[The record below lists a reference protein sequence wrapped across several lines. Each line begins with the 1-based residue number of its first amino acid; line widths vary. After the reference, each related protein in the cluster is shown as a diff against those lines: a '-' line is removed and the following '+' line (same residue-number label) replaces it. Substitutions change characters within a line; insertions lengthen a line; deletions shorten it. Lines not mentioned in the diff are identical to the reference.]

1 MSTTPRINP
10 KSKAKAKAN
19 QIANT
24 NTRGKNL
31 TKISSEQME
40 STNSFES
47 SIKGYMGT
55 SDNDNV
61 YNNRNNDPYRSYN
74 TIVDDSID
82 PQTAGTESPI
92 PLPTE
97 RSHSSTSNLRYG
109 GRLSNRNSLSNLNMP
124 LKQIPSSSTI
134 PLMINPTPQFTA
146 TPTNNNITNSTQIPD
161 DSIDVRKSKYFWNTG
176 SLLLENK
183 GSVARDHLA
192 SERTFLAW
200 LRTSLSLASVGVGV
214 TQLLKLSKEDPKN
227 ESEFQLNNTS
237 TGIAS
242 NGINNN
248 LERLNKSIGLLFII
262 LAIICIL
269 IGAFRYFLVQ
279 EMLLKKEFPASKLGV
294 GFLICSVFS
303 LSVLIL
309 SVVFFI

>member
-10 KSKAKAKAN
+10 KSQTRAKAKS
-19 QIANT
+19 IANANKSGKSFT
-24 NTRGKNL
+24 N
-31 TKISSEQME
+31 ISSEQME
-40 STNSFES
+40 SKDSFES
-47 SIKGYMGT
+47 SIKGYMGA

-61 YNNRNNDPYRSYN
+61 FNNRNNNPYRSYN
-74 TIVDDSID
+74 TIADDSID
-82 PQTAGTESPI
+82 PQTATEDAISS
-92 PLPTE
+92 PTE

-109 GRLSNRNSLSNLNMP
+109 ERLSIRNSLSNLNMP
-124 LKQIPSSSTI
+124 LRQIPSSSTI
-134 PLMINPTPQFTA
+134 PLMISSSPQLGPA
-146 TPTNNNITNSTQIPD
+146 AVNNNNTASTQIPE

-214 TQLLKLSKEDPKN
+214 TQLLKLAKEGPKN
-227 ESEFQLNNTS
+227 ESEFQLNNTGTGFPS
-237 TGIAS
+237 TGT
-242 NGINNN
+242 NDN
-248 LERLNKSIGLLFII
+248 LEKLNKSIGLLFII

-279 EMLLKKEFPASKLGV
+279 EMLLRKEFPASRLGI

-309 SVVFFI
+309 SVVFYV